1 MRRDDVCE
9 GRRGTENT
17 IGLEEEER
25 KVTGRQCEN
34 RSEGEGTGRGGEEG
48 DWTV

>member
-1 MRRDDVCE
+1 MRTDLKE
-9 GRRGTENT
+9 K
-17 IGLEEEER
+17 GLEEEER
-25 KVTGRQCEN
+25 KVTGQCEN